1 VHGEHF
7 AFLCSNQI
15 LSMKQASSAVYVM
28 FEVGESWVSTSYI
41 AHHMYVLM
49 MGNGESWVSL

>member
-1 VHGEHF
+1 
-7 AFLCSNQI
+7 
-15 LSMKQASSAVYVM
+15 MKQASSAVYVM

-49 MGNGESWVSL
+49 MGNGDIGESWVSL